1 MHSVII
7 KCSQCILTMKM
18 HSYLGLG
25 ISLQDMYHFHF
36 VELIFFNKK
45 YSFFV
50 LVDLGNVVSLG
61 EKLLYYIYM
70 KVCGVKCEIWVKSP
84 TNKGQRLQMFLFMP
98 DATLEDIWY
107 KSIRYRKV
115 CQEFLLLNFFG
126 ALFCFNFS

>member
-1 MHSVII
+1 
-7 KCSQCILTMKM
+7 MKM

-45 YSFFV
+45 YFFV

-61 EKLLYYIYM
+61 EKLYYIYM

-107 KSIRYRKV
+107 K
-115 CQEFLLLNFFG
+115 
-126 ALFCFNFS
+126 A